1 MRGRAAEAR
10 RWAAESGHLSM
21 NKGLNALHIVLLVLS
36 VIGIWLLVTFSISY
50 TTGWAILAKVYRATQ
65 PFEGERW
72 TPFHAQLGN
81 LGPFGSFGNSL
92 NIGANR
98 EGLSLSV
105 FILFRLSFPTLFIP
119 WQDVFIESRKF
130 IGYRYKEFRFR
141 ETPSI
146 PLRVSE
152 SLGEKIAAFAPSL

>member
-1 MRGRAAEAR
+1 
-10 RWAAESGHLSM
+10 M
-21 NKGLNALHIVLLVLS
+21 NNSPDALHIVLPVLS
-36 VIGIWLLVTFSISY
+36 AVGIWLFVTFLISY
-50 TTGWAILAKVYRATQ
+50 TTGWAILARVYRATE

-81 LGPFGSFGNSL
+81 FGPLGSFGNSL

-105 FILFRLSFPTLFIP
+105 FILFRVNCPTLFIP
-119 WQDVFIESRKF
+119 WEEVFIESRRF
-130 IGYRYKEFRFR
+130 VGYRYKEFRFR

-152 SLGEKIAAFAPSL
+152 SLGEKIAAFAPGL

>member
-1 MRGRAAEAR
+1 
-10 RWAAESGHLSM
+10 M
-21 NKGLNALHIVLLVLS
+21 NNSPDALHIVLIVLS
-36 VIGIWLLVTFSISY
+36 VVGIWLFVTFLISY
-50 TTGWAILAKVYRATQ
+50 TTGWAILAKAYRATQ
-65 PFEGERW
+65 PFEVERHW
-72 TPFHAQLGN
+72 TPFHAQLGK

-98 EGLSLSV
+98 EGLTLSV
-105 FILFRLSFPTLFIP
+105 FILFRVNFPTLFIP
-119 WQDVFIESRKF
+119 WKDVVIESRRF
-130 IGYRYKEFRFR
+130 VGYRYKEFRFR